1 MSAER
6 KLSSLIFDLD
16 GTLIDSAPSIL
27 STFAAILDRAG
38 IPPAVTLDRTIIGP
52 PLRKTLALIAGSDDS
67 KLLDRLAKD
76 FMDHYD
82 EVGVFETQC
91 FEGIPALLDAL
102 LATGVSLHLC
112 TNKRLIPTRRIVD
125 HLGWSRRFAST
136 YALDMAPG
144 RFADKAALI
153 AGQITDLSL
162 DPATTAYIGDTSA
175 DAAASTA
182 NAIPF
187 YYAAWGYGNVP
198 REATPPHWI
207 RAENPNELGL
217 TLSRQLQ
224 QRADT
229 AR

>member
-6 KLSSLIFDLD
+6 KPTALIFDLD

-52 PLRKTLALIAGSDDS
+52 PLRKTLSLIAGSDDGG
-67 KLLDRLAKD
+67 LLDRLAKD

-82 EVGVFETQC
+82 QVGVLETQC
-91 FEGIPALLDAL
+91 FEGVPALLDAL
-102 LATGVSLHLC
+102 LDTGVSLHLC

-125 HLGWSRRFAST
+125 NLGWSRRFSST
-136 YALDMAPG
+136 YALDMEPS

-153 AGQITDLSL
+153 AGQIADLSL
-162 DPATTAYIGDTSA
+162 DPATTSYIGDTPA
-175 DAAASTA
+175 DAAASSA

-207 RAENPNELGL
+207 RADTPAELGSA
-217 TLSRQLQ
+217 LSRKLQ
-224 QRADT
+224 KRADT